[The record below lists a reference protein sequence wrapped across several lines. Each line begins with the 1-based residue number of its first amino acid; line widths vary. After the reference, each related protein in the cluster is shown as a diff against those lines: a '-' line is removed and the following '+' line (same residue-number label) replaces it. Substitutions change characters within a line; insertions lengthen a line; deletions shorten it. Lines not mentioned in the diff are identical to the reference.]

1 MKKQLFFGVIL
12 AVMTILPSALY
23 AQSTEGTDFWVTLM
37 RGDERKYDDLL
48 LTFSANHATKVY
60 IENKETGYRDTVE
73 VGENDIQQLNL
84 NDHAN
89 ACYVTDAQE
98 ETPVY
103 RALHVTSERPISLIA
118 ANYKDKS
125 FDVAS
130 ILPTSALL
138 SEYRIQCY
146 TPSAHIEG
154 KNNNKYRKPQGS
166 HFAIV
171 AADDNVVADIILTA
185 STITGKQA
193 GDTITTDTL
202 RKGQVYY
209 VWSGGE
215 QCDGTDGAC
224 IGEGENYDFTG
235 TSVKARD
242 GKKIAVFNGNSHTN
256 IPYRTRDRDHVYSQA
271 MPINYWGRRF
281 AITSSLTTI
290 DGQASGTYWERIDKI
305 RVQALVDSTVVKL
318 DGVTIHTFSFED
330 GNDDDKKHFFEFDFG
345 AKDGMTDYSGDG
357 HPYFDGASHYIETS
371 CPCAVHLFMTS
382 NQYDHKSEKY
392 CNGDPSE
399 IWVNPIE
406 QKIKKLTFGTFE
418 TKQVNDHFINIV
430 TTADNVASVELDGTN
445 ISGLFQT
452 FPKNPELMYARITHV
467 ENKAHTLTSDSG
479 FIAHVYG
486 FGEKESYGYPA
497 GGNTRDLSATLYI
510 NGEPYSSGGNNLIC
524 GDKSVLFECRPDY
537 QPDSLYWNF
546 GDGLDTLLIGVD
558 TIRHFYDIGDRGNVN
573 YEAYVKIFREIGSHD
588 DDCFE
593 WTDYDYD
600 SISFHVN
607 VGMPTLE
614 VKRLDIPRCIA
625 LGTAADIKIILD
637 NPAKVD
643 LTSDSVKIT
652 FSADALLAGFKEDE
666 LLIVGDTMLIIH
678 IPADTPDRTKYKMH
692 IHIGSQCESTVF
704 EKDIEFHMEYTIKQ
718 LEQRYSNVLGLI
730 AEKYTGKTLSNY
742 EWFHDEVLMA
752 NQQSSVLF
760 LDENDPQTSGEY
772 YVCYTVQEAGKEP
785 LRECTCPIIFEPNGS
800 SHSFTP
806 DETGLTISSTVTIQG
821 NSAFVNADWQ
831 GKTDI
836 ECYAQWINISGNTS
850 PKYDIPDGGRTIPT
864 PTENGF
870 YILRVVTD
878 GAGRSFKIYINH

>member
-12 AVMTILPSALY
+12 AVMSFLPSALH

-37 RGDERKYDDLL
+37 RGDNRNYDDLL

-60 IENKETGYRDTVE
+60 IENKVTGYRDTVE
-73 VGENDIQQLNL
+73 VGDNDNKQLNL
-84 NDHAN
+84 NEHEES
-89 ACYVTDAQE
+89 CYVTDLQE
-98 ETPVY
+98 ETPVF
-103 RALHVTSERPISLIA
+103 RALHVTADKPISLIA

-130 ILPTSALL
+130 ILPTRALL

-146 TPSAHIEG
+146 TPYDHEHAEG
-154 KNNNKYRKPQGS
+154 KSNKHEQGS
-166 HFAIV
+166 HFAII
-171 AADDNVVADIILTA
+171 AADDNVVVDITPSA
-185 STITGKQA
+185 PTNTGKPA
-193 GDTITTDTL
+193 GVTFATDTL
-202 RKGQVYY
+202 KKGQVYY
-209 VWSGGE
+209 VWTGVDQGG
-215 QCDGTDGAC
+215 
-224 IGEGENYDFTG
+224 DFTG

-256 IPYRTRDRDHVYSQA
+256 IPTVRDRDHVYSQA

-290 DGQASGTYWERIDKI
+290 DGQAAGSYWERIDKI

-318 DGVTIHTFSFED
+318 DGKTIHIFSFEE
-330 GNDDDKKHFFEFDFG
+330 GNDEDKKHFFEFDFG
-345 AKDGMTDYSGDG
+345 AKDGMTNYDGDG
-357 HPYFDGASHYIETS
+357 KHDLYDGVSHFIETS

-382 NQYDHKSEKY
+382 NRYDHKSGKY

-406 QKIKKLTFGTFE
+406 QKIKELTFGTFE
-418 TKQVNDHFINIV
+418 TQQVKDHFINII
-430 TTADNVASVELDGTN
+430 TTKDNVASVRYDGDD
-445 ISGLFQT
+445 ISGLFQDLNGNSEYV
-452 FPKNPELMYARITHV
+452 FARLTNV
-467 ENKAHTLTSDSG
+467 SSARAHTLVSDSG

-510 NGEPYSSGGNNLIC
+510 NDEPYSSEGDNLLC
-524 GDKSVLFECRPDY
+524 GDKSVLFECRLDY
-537 QPDSLYWNF
+537 EPDSIYWNF
-546 GDGLDTLLIGVD
+546 GDGADTLLIGVD
-558 TIRHFYDIGDRGNVN
+558 SIRHFYDVGDRGNVN

-600 SISFHVN
+600 SIHFHVN
-607 VGMPTLE
+607 VGMPIIE
-614 VKRLDIPRCIA
+614 VKRIEIPRCIP
-625 LGTAADIKIILD
+625 LGTATDIQIILD

-652 FSADALLAGFKEDE
+652 FTQAALDAKFKNEDIKIIGDSM
-666 LLIVGDTMLIIH
+666 IVVH
-678 IPADTPDRTKYKMH
+678 VPADTPDRTPFNMH
-692 IHIGSQCESTVF
+692 IHIGSKCESTVF
-704 EKDIEFHMEYTIKQ
+704 DKDIEFHMEYAIKQ
-718 LEQRYSNVLGLI
+718 LEQRYNNVLGLI
-730 AEKYTGKTLSNY
+730 ASKYTDKTLSNF
-742 EWFHDEVLMA
+742 EWYHDSVLVA
-752 NQQSSVLF
+752 NQQSSVLY
-760 LDENDPQTSGEY
+760 LDENDPETSGDY
-772 YVCYTVQEAGKEP
+772 FVCYTVKEAGKEEF
-785 LRECTCPIIFEPNGS
+785 RECTCPVTFDPNTKG
-800 SHSFTP
+800 HSFDP
-806 DETGLTISSTVTIQG
+806 DESNLTVSGSVTIKG
-821 NSAFVNADWQ
+821 NTAFVNADWK

-836 ECYAQWINISGNTS
+836 ECYAQWISVTGSTS
-850 PKYDIPDGGRTIPT
+850 QKYNIPDGGRAIPT

>member
-12 AVMTILPSALY
+12 AALTVLPNTLF

-37 RGDERKYDDLL
+37 RGDEGKYDALL

-60 IENKETGYRDTVE
+60 IENKETGYQETVE
-73 VGENDIQQLNL
+73 VGDNDIKQLNL
-84 NDHAN
+84 NTN
-89 ACYVTDAQE
+89 EESCYVTEAQE

-103 RALHVTSERPISLIA
+103 RALHVTSEKPISLIA

-130 ILPTSALL
+130 ILPTRALL

-146 TPSAHIEG
+146 SPSAHSD
-154 KNNNKYRKPQGS
+154 NSQGS

-171 AADDNVVADIILTA
+171 AADDDVVVDIVLTA
-185 STITGKQA
+185 NTNKGEMA
-193 GDTITTDTL
+193 GDTLTTAPL
-202 RKGQVYY
+202 KRGQVYY
-209 VWSGGE
+209 VWTGYGSGLSK
-215 QCDGTDGAC
+215 
-224 IGEGENYDFTG
+224 DFTG
-235 TSVKARD
+235 TQVKARD

-256 IPYRTRDRDHVYSQA
+256 IPTDIRDRDHVYSQA

-290 DGQASGTYWERIDKI
+290 DGQAAGTYWERIDKI

-318 DGVTIHTFSFED
+318 DGDTIHVFSFED
-330 GNDDDKKHFFEFDFG
+330 GNNEDKKHFFEFDFG
-345 AKDGMTDYSGDG
+345 AKDGMTNYEGDG
-357 HPYFDGASHYIETS
+357 HTWYDGVSHYIETS

-382 NQYDHKSEKY
+382 DRYDHKSGKY

-406 QKIKKLTFGTFE
+406 QKIKELTFGTFE
-418 TKQVNDHFINIV
+418 TQQVKDHFINIIAPKEHGGPIV
-430 TTADNVASVELDGTN
+430 MDGNDITAQFEPLHGNADYLFARLTGVANGT
-445 ISGLFQT
+445 
-452 FPKNPELMYARITHV
+452 
-467 ENKAHTLTSDSG
+467 HTLASDSG

-510 NGEPYSSGGNNLIC
+510 NDQPYTAGGNNLIC
-524 GDKSVLFECRPDY
+524 GDKSILFECRLDY
-537 QPDSLYWNF
+537 QPDSIYWNF
-546 GDGLDTLLIGVD
+546 GDGADAMLIGVD
-558 TIRHFYDIGDRGNVN
+558 SIRHSYDVGDRGNVN
-573 YEAYVKIFREIGSHD
+573 FEAYVKIFREIGSHD

-600 SISFHVN
+600 SIHFNVN
-607 VGMPTLE
+607 VGMPKIDL
-614 VKRLDIPRCIA
+614 KRLDIPRCTPM
-625 LGTAADIKIILD
+625 GTATDVKIILD

-652 FSADALLAGFKEDE
+652 LSPKALQAGIKEEDIR
-666 LLIVGDTMLIIH
+666 IVGDTMIIVH
-678 IPADTPDRTKYKMH
+678 VPADTPDRTPYNLH
-692 IHIGSQCESTVF
+692 IHIGSECESTVF
-704 EKDIEFHMEYTIKQ
+704 DKDIEFHMEYSIKQ
-718 LEQRYSNVLGLI
+718 LEQRYNNVLGLI
-730 AEKYTGKTLSNY
+730 AEKFTGKTLSDFV
-742 EWFHDEVLMA
+742 WFHDEDTVH
-752 NQQSSVLF
+752 NQQSGVLY

-785 LRECTCPIIFEPNGS
+785 FRECTCPVTFNPSGKGHDFI
-800 SHSFTP
+800 P
-806 DETGLTISSTVTIQG
+806 DATDLDISGTVAIKG
-821 NSAFVNADWQ
+821 NTAFVNADWQ

-836 ECYAQWINISGNTS
+836 ECYAQWISVSGTTS
-850 PKYDIPDGGRTIPT
+850 QKYDIPDGGRTIPT
-864 PTENGF
+864 PSENGF

-878 GAGRSFKIYINH
+878 GSGRSFKIYINH